1 MVALLD
7 GDVGVAVVA
16 AGGVAGGVDVADA
29 LSGGDDAVVG
39 GKDGGAVG
47 ASSSAL
53 GWSLVTPVM
62 GWTRI
67 PNAEVATRVPW
78 GSGTRPAGRRNRGR
92 HQVLTHESL
101 GTG

>member
-47 ASSSAL
+47 ASSAL

-78 GSGTRPAGRRNRGR
+78 GSGNTTRPDA
-92 HQVLTHESL
+92 
-101 GTG
+101 GTGGGTKS

>member
-78 GSGTRPAGRRNRGR
+78 GSGNTTRPDAGTRG
-92 HQVLTHESL
+92 
-101 GTG
+101 GTKS